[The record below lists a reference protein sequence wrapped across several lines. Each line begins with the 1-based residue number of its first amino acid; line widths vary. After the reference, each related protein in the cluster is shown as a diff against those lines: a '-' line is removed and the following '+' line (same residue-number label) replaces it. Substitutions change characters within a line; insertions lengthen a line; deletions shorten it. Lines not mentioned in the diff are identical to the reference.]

1 MSILNYVDGYNGT
14 MKVGSNEYSVEGWS
28 ATLSGGMTEVAASK
42 NGGWVV
48 HRRGMKK
55 MTGEATIVFESDVNT
70 LTGNG
75 PVPANY
81 VFMNLIAASGE
92 EFQGNFVIGEGGF
105 TWDPNQPAKVSLT
118 FGNADAITVL
128 PG

>member
-1 MSILNYVDGYNGT
+1 MAVLNYVDGYNGT
-14 MKVGSNEYSVEGWS
+14 LKVGSTEFSVETWS

-55 MTGEATIVFESDVNT
+55 MTGSATIVYESDVNT
-70 LTGNG
+70 ITGNG
-75 PVPANY
+75 PVPANT
-81 VFMNLIAASGE
+81 VFMNLVAESGE
-92 EFQGNFVIGEGGF
+92 QFAGNFVVGEATF
-105 TWDPNQPAKVSLT
+105 NWDPNQPAKISLT
-118 FGNADAITVL
+118 FGNADAITTV

>member
-1 MSILNYVDGYNGT
+1 MAILQYVDGYNGT
-14 MKVGSNEYSVEGWS
+14 MKVGDTEFSVETWS

-48 HRRGMKK
+48 HRRSMKR
-55 MTGEATIVFESDVNT
+55 MTGSATVVYESNVET

-75 PVPANY
+75 PVPANT
-81 VFMNLIAASGE
+81 VNLSLIAESGE
-92 EFQGNFVIGEGGF
+92 QFVGNFVIGEGTF
-105 TWDPNQPAKVSLT
+105 NWDPGQPAKISFT
-118 FGNADAITVL
+118 FGNADAISTL